1 MQAASSAAES
11 VTAAATVGSALSQ
24 ILMTGALTQLWG
36 MINGLQLFVHLPL
49 FKIDMPASATMLIE
63 KLLLIATFDI
73 VECEVA
79 FGWIVAFPE
88 EDENSIL
95 GNYND
100 SGYESAYTINLLGT
114 GFIFIV
120 VLCITMVLLLLLWP
134 LTKIF
139 N

>member
-1 MQAASSAAES
+1 
-11 VTAAATVGSALSQ
+11 
-24 ILMTGALTQLWG
+24 
-36 MINGLQLFVHLPL
+36 
-49 FKIDMPASATMLIE
+49 MLIE

-79 FGWIVAFPE
+79 FGWIVPFPE

-120 VLCITMVLLLLLWP
+120 VICITMVLLLLSWP
-134 LTKIF
+134 LTKLF

>member
-1 MQAASSAAES
+1 
-11 VTAAATVGSALSQ
+11 
-24 ILMTGALTQLWG
+24 

-79 FGWIVAFPE
+79 FGWIVPFPE

-120 VLCITMVLLLLLWP
+120 VICITMVLLLLSWP
-134 LTKIF
+134 LTKLF